1 MTLQDFITIIQKS
14 GLMSESFGSKDIGP
28 LFNISM
34 QTYVDELALEKHMKM
49 TLIEFVEAS
58 ARVAD

>member
-1 MTLQDFITIIQKS
+1 
-14 GLMSESFGSKDIGP
+14 MSESFGSKDIGP

>member
-1 MTLQDFITIIQKS
+1 
-14 GLMSESFGSKDIGP
+14 MSESFGSNDIGP
-28 LFNISM
+28 LFNSSM
-34 QTYVDELALEKHMKM
+34 QTYVDELAHDKHMKM